1 MSATAKPPVAAKTPA
16 AEASPGR
23 GALRRNLPPARR
35 FLAGRKRVLVRLGGW
50 SLLESAQT
58 FLGGYCL
65 AQALDRG
72 FLAGQTGT
80 GLLWL
85 AVAAASILGAGPPMR
100 GVFAQL
106 AELTEPLRD
115 ALVRRAVR
123 QALRRAVTD
132 PARTDDRSDTGAVS
146 RLTHQTEIV
155 RDSFAGLVLTVRAFV
170 FNAVGALI
178 GLLALAPEL
187 LLVVLPPLVL
197 GIALFLA
204 TLLPMASAQRDF
216 LDADE
221 AVAEGVGAV
230 SAGHR
235 DLVACG
241 AQADAA
247 ERTGRLID
255 VAERTSRVLARWAA
269 LRTVALGVA
278 GQLPVLLLLVTTP
291 WLLRQGVTTGALA
304 GALTYLLQALLPA
317 LHSMMTALGA
327 AGTRLLV
334 VVDRFQDATTVSAPP
349 KVPAAAQA
357 PAPVA
362 EAARPPG
369 RRPSRTAPAVEVRDV
384 THAYGPD
391 SPPVLE
397 RLHLTVRR
405 GEHIAVVG
413 PSGIGKSTLAGVVSG
428 LVAPDDGTV
437 LLGGE
442 PVTGRT
448 AQDLADRRVL
458 IPQQAYVFTGSV
470 RDNLL
475 HLRPDATSRELAHAV
490 RTLGA
495 EPLVH
500 RLGGPDAVLD
510 PRSLSHGERQL
521 LALCRA
527 YLSAAPLV
535 LLDEATC
542 HLDPAA
548 EARAERAFAERAF
561 TDGTR
566 ARDGALIVVAHRL
579 SSARRADRVLV
590 LDGTEPRFGTHEE
603 LLTSSAL
610 YRDLFGHWQR
620 TPSPP
625 VGR

>member
-1 MSATAKPPVAAKTPA
+1 MSAAAKSPA
-16 AEASPGR
+16 PGARPGR

-100 GVFAQL
+100 GVFTQL

-123 QALRRAVTD
+123 QALRHAVTD
-132 PARTDDRSDTGAVS
+132 PARTDDRADTGAVS

-197 GIALFLA
+197 GIGLFLA
-204 TLLPMASAQRDF
+204 ALLPMASAQRAF

-247 ERTGRLID
+247 QRTGRLID
-255 VAERTSRVLARWAA
+255 TAERTSRVLARWAA

-334 VVDRFQDATTVSAPP
+334 VVDRFQDATAPP
-349 KVPAAAQA
+349 VPPKA
-357 PAPVA
+357 PDPDPDMVV
-362 EAARPPG
+362 EAGTPRG
-369 RRPSRTAPAVEVRDV
+369 RRPSRTAPAVEIRAV

-391 SPPVLE
+391 SPPVLDH
-397 RLHLTVRR
+397 LHLTVRR

-428 LVAPDDGTV
+428 LVAPDHGTV

-442 PVTGRT
+442 PVTGTT

-475 HLRPDATSRELAHAV
+475 HLRPDATSGELTYAIGV
-490 RTLGA
+490 LGA
-495 EPLVH
+495 EPLVD

-510 PRSLSHGERQL
+510 PRGLSHGERQL

-527 YLSAAPLV
+527 YLSSAPLV

-561 TDGTR
+561 TDGAR
-566 ARDGALIVVAHRL
+566 ARGGALIVVAHRL

-590 LDGTEPRFGTHEE
+590 LDGTTPRFGTHEE

-610 YRDLFGHWQR
+610 YRDLFGHWQH
-620 TPSPP
+620 TPPP
-625 VGR
+625 VGS

>member
-1 MSATAKPPVAAKTPA
+1 MSAAAKAPTDGTR
-16 AEASPGR
+16 PGR
-23 GALRRNLPPARR
+23 GMLGRNLPPARR
-35 FLAGRKRVLVRLGGW
+35 FLGSRQRVLVRLGGW
-50 SLLESAQT
+50 SLLESGQT

-72 FLAGQTGT
+72 FLAGHTGT
-80 GLLWL
+80 GLGWL
-85 AVAAASILGAGPPMR
+85 AVAAASILGAGPPVR

-106 AELTEPLRD
+106 AQLTEPLRD

-187 LLVVLPPLVL
+187 LLVVVPPLVVGL
-197 GIALFLA
+197 ALFLA
-204 TLLPMASAQRDF
+204 TLLPMASAQRRF

-247 ERTGRLID
+247 ARTGRLFET
-255 VAERTSRVLARWAA
+255 AERTSRVLARWAA
-269 LRTVALGVA
+269 VRTVALGVA

-334 VVDRFQDATTVSAPP
+334 VVDRFQDATAVPGTPP
-349 KVPAAAQA
+349 EPPVPEPSVPA
-357 PAPVA
+357 P
-362 EAARPPG
+362 RPLGPG
-369 RRPSRTAPAVEVRDV
+369 RDVAAVHGPRDRPAPAVEVRAV

-397 RLHLTVRR
+397 HLHLTVRR

-413 PSGIGKSTLAGVVSG
+413 PSGIGKSTLAGVVCG
-428 LVAPDDGTV
+428 LVTPDLGTV

-442 PVTGRT
+442 PVTART
-448 AQDLADRRVL
+448 AQELAERRVL

-475 HLRPDATSRELAHAV
+475 HLRPDATGAELAHAV
-490 RTLGA
+490 KVLGA
-495 EPLVH
+495 EDLVH
-500 RLGGPDAVLD
+500 RLGGPEAVLD
-510 PRSLSHGERQL
+510 PRGLSHGERQL

-527 YLSAAPLV
+527 YLSPAPLV
-535 LLDEATC
+535 VLDEATC
-542 HLDPAA
+542 HLDPVA
-548 EARAERAFAERAF
+548 EAHAERAFAARAF

-590 LDGTEPRFGTHEE
+590 LDGTAPRFGTHGE
-603 LLTSSAL
+603 LLTSSPL
-610 YRDLFGHWQR
+610 YRDLVGHWQH
-620 TPSPP
+620 TPPA

>member
-1 MSATAKPPVAAKTPA
+1 MSAAAKPPAT
-16 AEASPGR
+16 EASPGR

-35 FLAGRKRVLVRLGGW
+35 FLAGRKRVLVTLGGW

-85 AVAAASILGAGPPMR
+85 AVAAVSILGAGPPMR
-100 GVFAQL
+100 GIFAQL

-132 PARTDDRSDTGAVS
+132 PARADDRSDTAAVS

-170 FNAVGALI
+170 FNAAGALI

-204 TLLPMASAQRDF
+204 TLLPMASAQRSF

-241 AQADAA
+241 AQTGAA
-247 ERTGRLID
+247 ERTGRLVD
-255 VAERTSRVLARWAA
+255 AAERTSRVLARWAA

-278 GQLPVLLLLVTTP
+278 GQLPVLLLLVATP

-334 VVDRFQDATTVSAPP
+334 VVDRFQDATAPP
-349 KVPAAAQA
+349 VPPKTPERAADAG
-357 PAPVA
+357 
-362 EAARPPG
+362 RPRG
-369 RRPSRTAPAVEVRDV
+369 RRPSRTVPAVEVRSV

-397 RLHLTVRR
+397 RLSLTVGR

-475 HLRPDATSRELAHAV
+475 HLRPDATSGELTHAV
-490 RTLGA
+490 ETLGA
-495 EPLVH
+495 GPLVH

-510 PRSLSHGERQL
+510 PRALSHGERQL

-527 YLSAAPLV
+527 YLSHAPLV

-542 HLDPAA
+542 HLDPVA

-561 TDGTR
+561 GDGAR

-590 LDGTEPRFGTHEE
+590 LDGTTPRFGTHEE

-610 YRDLFGHWQR
+610 YRDLFGHWQH
-620 TPSPP
+620 TPPP
-625 VGR
+625 LGR

>member
-1 MSATAKPPVAAKTPA
+1 MSAAESPA
-16 AEASPGR
+16 PGAPPGR

-35 FLAGRKRVLVRLGGW
+35 FLAGRKRALVRLGGW

-100 GVFAQL
+100 GVFTQL

-132 PARTDDRSDTGAVS
+132 PARTDDRADTGAVS

-204 TLLPMASAQRDF
+204 TLLPMASAQRSF

-241 AQADAA
+241 AQANAA
-247 ERTGRLID
+247 QRTGRLVD
-255 VAERTSRVLARWAA
+255 AAERTSRVLARWAA

-278 GQLPVLLLLVTTP
+278 GQLPVLLLLVATP

-334 VVDRFQDATTVSAPP
+334 VVDRFQDATAAPVPP
-349 KVPAAAQA
+349 KVPD
-357 PAPVA
+357 PDPEKVA
-362 EAARPPG
+362 EVGSPRG
-369 RRPSRTAPAVEVRDV
+369 RCPSRTVPAVEVRAV

-391 SPPVLE
+391 SPPVLDQ
-397 RLHLTVRR
+397 LHLTVRR

-428 LVAPDDGTV
+428 LVAPDHGTV

-442 PVTGRT
+442 PVTGAT

-475 HLRPDATSRELAHAV
+475 HLRPDATSGELTYAV
-490 RTLGA
+490 RVLGA

-510 PRSLSHGERQL
+510 PRGLSHGERQL

-527 YLSAAPLV
+527 YLSSAPLV

-561 TDGTR
+561 TDGARTR
-566 ARDGALIVVAHRL
+566 EGALIVVAHRL

-590 LDGTEPRFGTHEE
+590 LDGTTPRFGTHEE

-610 YRDLFGHWQR
+610 YRDLFGHWQH
-620 TPSPP
+620 TPPP
-625 VGR
+625 AGS

>member
-1 MSATAKPPVAAKTPA
+1 MSAAAKSSAPGA
-16 AEASPGR
+16 PPGR

-65 AQALDRG
+65 ARALDRG

-100 GVFAQL
+100 GVFTQL

-132 PARTDDRSDTGAVS
+132 PARTDDRADTGAVS

-197 GIALFLA
+197 GIGIFLA
-204 TLLPMASAQRDF
+204 TLLPMASAQRAF

-255 VAERTSRVLARWAA
+255 TAERTSRVLARWAA

-334 VVDRFQDATTVSAPP
+334 VVDRFQDATAAPVPP
-349 KVPAAAQA
+349 KA
-357 PAPVA
+357 PDPDPDPDPDVVV
-362 EAARPPG
+362 EAGNPRG
-369 RRPSRTAPAVEVRDV
+369 RRPSRTAPAVEIRAV

-391 SPPVLE
+391 SPPVLDH
-397 RLHLTVRR
+397 LHLTVRR

-428 LVAPDDGTV
+428 LVAPDHGTV

-442 PVTGRT
+442 PVTGAT

-475 HLRPDATSRELAHAV
+475 HLRPDATSGELTYAIGV
-490 RTLGA
+490 LGA
-495 EPLVH
+495 EPLVD

-510 PRSLSHGERQL
+510 PRGLSHGERQL

-527 YLSAAPLV
+527 YLSSAPLV

-561 TDGTR
+561 TDGAR
-566 ARDGALIVVAHRL
+566 ARGGALIVVAHRL

-590 LDGTEPRFGTHEE
+590 LDGTTPRFGTHEE

-610 YRDLFGHWQR
+610 YRDLFGHWQH
-620 TPSPP
+620 TPPP
-625 VGR
+625 AGG

>member
-1 MSATAKPPVAAKTPA
+1 ML
-16 AEASPGR
+16 G
-23 GALRRNLPPARR
+23 RNLPAARR
-35 FLAGRKRVLVRLGGW
+35 FLGSRKRVLVRLGGW

-80 GLLWL
+80 GLGWL
-85 AVAAASILGAGPPMR
+85 AVGALAILGAGPPVR
-100 GVFAQL
+100 GVFTQL

-132 PARTDDRSDTGAVS
+132 PARTDDRSDAGAVS

-170 FNAVGALI
+170 FNAVGALV

-187 LLVVLPPLVL
+187 LLVVVPPLVL

-204 TLLPMASAQRDF
+204 TLLPMASAQRRF

-241 AQADAA
+241 AQADAVA
-247 ERTGRLID
+247 DTDRLFD
-255 VAERTSRVLARWAA
+255 RAERTSRVLARWAA
-269 LRTVALGVA
+269 VRTVALGIA

-291 WLLRQGVTTGALA
+291 WLLRQGMTTGALA

-334 VVDRFQDATTVSAPP
+334 VVDRFQDATAAPGP
-349 KVPAAAQA
+349 PVPT
-357 PAPVA
+357 P
-362 EAARPPG
+362 
-369 RRPSRTAPAVEVRDV
+369 RRADAGIGAGAVRTPRDHHAPAVEVRAV
-384 THAYGPD
+384 THAYGPG

-397 RLHLTVRR
+397 HLHLTVLR
-405 GEHIAVVG
+405 GEHLAVVG
-413 PSGIGKSTLAGVVSG
+413 PSGIGKSTLAGVISG
-428 LVAPDDGTV
+428 LVTPDLGTV
-437 LLGGE
+437 LLAGE
-442 PVTGRT
+442 PMTGR
-448 AQDLADRRVL
+448 AAHELAERRVL

-475 HLRPDATSRELAHAV
+475 HLRPDATSAELAHAV
-490 RTLGA
+490 EVLGA
-495 EPLVH
+495 APLLR

-510 PRSLSHGERQL
+510 PGRLSHGERQL

-527 YLSAAPLV
+527 YLSPAPLV
-535 LLDEATC
+535 VLDEATC
-542 HLDPAA
+542 HLDPVT
-548 EARAERAFAERAF
+548 EAHAERAFAERAL
-561 TDGTR
+561 TAGTR
-566 ARDGALIVVAHRL
+566 ARAGALIVVAHRL
-579 SSARRADRVLV
+579 SSARRADRTLV
-590 LDGTEPRFGTHEE
+590 LDGTTPRFGTHDE
-603 LLTSSAL
+603 LLTNSPL
-610 YRDLFGHWQR
+610 YRDLVGHWQR
-620 TPSPP
+620 TPRAA
-625 VGR
+625 GG

>member
-1 MSATAKPPVAAKTPA
+1 MSATVKAPIDGTR
-16 AEASPGR
+16 PGR
-23 GALRRNLPPARR
+23 GMLRRNLPAARR
-35 FLAGRKRVLVRLGGW
+35 FLGSRKRVLVRLGGW

-72 FLAGQTGT
+72 FLAGHTGT
-80 GLLWL
+80 GLGWL
-85 AVAAASILGAGPPMR
+85 AVAAVAILGAGPPVR
-100 GVFAQL
+100 GVFSQL
-106 AELTEPLRD
+106 AQLTEPLRD
-115 ALVRRAVR
+115 TLVRRAVR

-132 PARTDDRSDTGAVS
+132 PARTDDRSDSGAVS
-146 RLTHQTEIV
+146 RLTHQSEIV

-187 LLVVLPPLVL
+187 LLVVVPPLVL

-204 TLLPMASAQRDF
+204 TLLPMASAQRRF

-221 AVAEGVGAV
+221 AVAAGVGAV

-241 AQADAA
+241 AQADALA
-247 ERTGRLID
+247 ETGRLID
-255 VAERTSRVLARWAA
+255 RAERTSRVLARWAA
-269 LRTVALGVA
+269 VRTVALGVA

-291 WLLRQGVTTGALA
+291 WLLRQDVTTGALA

-334 VVDRFQDATTVSAPP
+334 VVDRFQDATAVPVPP
-349 KVPAAAQA
+349 PATPRHGGAGAVQG
-357 PAPVA
+357 
-362 EAARPPG
+362 ARP
-369 RRPSRTAPAVEVRDV
+369 APAVEVRSV

-391 SPPVLE
+391 SPPVLAH
-397 RLHLTVRR
+397 LHLTVRR
-405 GEHIAVVG
+405 GEHLAVVG

-428 LVAPDDGTV
+428 LVTPDIGTV

-442 PVTGRT
+442 PLTGR
-448 AQDLADRRVL
+448 AAHELAERRVL

-475 HLRPDATSRELAHAV
+475 HLRPDATSAELAHAV
-490 RTLGA
+490 GVLGA
-495 EPLVH
+495 EPLIH
-500 RLGGPDAVLD
+500 RLGGPEAVLD
-510 PRSLSHGERQL
+510 PRTLSHGERQL

-527 YLSAAPLV
+527 YLSPAPLV

-542 HLDPAA
+542 HLDPVA
-548 EARAERAFAERAF
+548 EERAEHAFAARAFA
-561 TDGTR
+561 DGAR

-579 SSARRADRVLV
+579 SSARRADRTLV
-590 LDGTEPRFGTHEE
+590 LDGTTPRLGTHDE
-603 LLTSSAL
+603 LLTSSPL
-610 YRDLFGHWQR
+610 YRDLVGHWQR
-620 TPSPP
+620 TPRPAD
-625 VGR
+625 G

>member
-1 MSATAKPPVAAKTPA
+1 MSAAAKSPA
-16 AEASPGR
+16 PGAPPGR

-35 FLAGRKRVLVRLGGW
+35 FLAGRKRALVRLGGW

-100 GVFAQL
+100 GVFTQL

-132 PARTDDRSDTGAVS
+132 PARTDDRADTGAVS

-204 TLLPMASAQRDF
+204 TLLPMASAQRSF

-241 AQADAA
+241 AQANAA

-255 VAERTSRVLARWAA
+255 AAERTSRVLARWAA

-278 GQLPVLLLLVTTP
+278 GQLPVLLLLVATP

-334 VVDRFQDATTVSAPP
+334 VVDRFQDATAAPVPP
-349 KVPAAAQA
+349 KVPD
-357 PAPVA
+357 PDPEKVA
-362 EAARPPG
+362 EVGSPRG
-369 RRPSRTAPAVEVRDV
+369 RCPSRTVPAVEVRAV

-391 SPPVLE
+391 SPPVLDQ
-397 RLHLTVRR
+397 LHLTVRR

-428 LVAPDDGTV
+428 LVAPDHGTV

-442 PVTGRT
+442 PVTGAT

-475 HLRPDATSRELAHAV
+475 HLRPDATSGELTHAV
-490 RTLGA
+490 RVLGA

-510 PRSLSHGERQL
+510 PRGLSHGERQL

-527 YLSAAPLV
+527 YLSSAPLV

-561 TDGTR
+561 TDGARTR
-566 ARDGALIVVAHRL
+566 EGALIVVAHRL

-590 LDGTEPRFGTHEE
+590 LDGTTPRFGTHEE

-610 YRDLFGHWQR
+610 YRDLFGHWQH
-620 TPSPP
+620 TPPP
-625 VGR
+625 AGS

>member
-1 MSATAKPPVAAKTPA
+1 MSASPGSPA
-16 AEASPGR
+16 AGTSPGR
-23 GALRRNLPPARR
+23 GMLRRNLPPARR

-72 FLAGQTGT
+72 FLAGRTGT

-85 AVAAASILGAGPPMR
+85 AVAAASILGAGPPVR

-204 TLLPMASAQRDF
+204 TLLPMASAQRAF

-241 AQADAA
+241 AQAGAA
-247 ERTGRLID
+247 ERTGRLFD
-255 VAERTSRVLARWAA
+255 TAERTSRVLARWAA
-269 LRTVALGVA
+269 VRTVALGVA
-278 GQLPVLLLLVTTP
+278 GQLPVLLLLFTTP

-334 VVDRFQDATTVSAPP
+334 VVDRFQDATVVAGSPELP
-349 KVPAAAQA
+349 VPAAGVG
-357 PAPVA
+357 PPRGPHPYP
-362 EAARPPG
+362 RP
-369 RRPSRTAPAVEVRDV
+369 RTGPAVEVRAV

-428 LVAPDDGTV
+428 LVTPDHGTV
-437 LLGGE
+437 LVGGE

-458 IPQQAYVFTGSV
+458 IPQQAYIFTGSV

-475 HLRPDATSRELAHAV
+475 HLRPDATGSELDHAV

-495 EPLVH
+495 EPLV
-500 RLGGPDAVLD
+500 RQLGGQDAVLD
-510 PRSLSHGERQL
+510 PRALSQGERQL

-527 YLSAAPLV
+527 YLSPAPLV

-542 HLDPAA
+542 HLDPVA
-548 EARAERAFAERAF
+548 EERAERAFAERAF

-590 LDGTEPRFGTHEE
+590 LDGTTPRFGTHEE

-610 YRDLFGHWQR
+610 YRDLVGHWQR
-620 TPSPP
+620 TPPA
-625 VGR
+625 GR

>member
-1 MSATAKPPVAAKTPA
+1 MSAAAKAPA
-16 AEASPGR
+16 PGAPPGR

-100 GVFAQL
+100 GVFTQL

-132 PARTDDRSDTGAVS
+132 PARTDDRADTGAVS

-197 GIALFLA
+197 GIGLFLA
-204 TLLPMASAQRDF
+204 TLLPMASAQRAF

-255 VAERTSRVLARWAA
+255 TAERTSRVLARWAA

-334 VVDRFQDATTVSAPP
+334 VVDRFQDATAAPVPP
-349 KVPAAAQA
+349 KA
-357 PAPVA
+357 PDPDPDPDVVV
-362 EAARPPG
+362 EAGNPRG
-369 RRPSRTAPAVEVRDV
+369 RRPSRTAPAVEIRAV

-391 SPPVLE
+391 SPPVLDH
-397 RLHLTVRR
+397 LHLTVRR

-428 LVAPDDGTV
+428 LVAPDHGTV

-442 PVTGRT
+442 PVTGTT

-475 HLRPDATSRELAHAV
+475 HLRPDATSGELTYAIRV
-490 RTLGA
+490 LGA
-495 EPLVH
+495 EPLVD

-510 PRSLSHGERQL
+510 PRGLSHGERQL

-527 YLSAAPLV
+527 YLSSAPLV

-561 TDGTR
+561 TDGAR
-566 ARDGALIVVAHRL
+566 ARGGALIVVAHRL

-590 LDGTEPRFGTHEE
+590 LDGTTPRFGTHEE

-610 YRDLFGHWQR
+610 YRDLFGHWQH
-620 TPSPP
+620 TPPP
-625 VGR
+625 AGS

>member
-1 MSATAKPPVAAKTPA
+1 MSAAAKSPGPGA
-16 AEASPGR
+16 PPGR

-35 FLAGRKRVLVRLGGW
+35 FLAGRKRALVRLGGW

-100 GVFAQL
+100 GVFTQL

-132 PARTDDRSDTGAVS
+132 PARTDDRADTGAVS

-204 TLLPMASAQRDF
+204 TLLPMASAQRSF

-241 AQADAA
+241 AQANAA
-247 ERTGRLID
+247 QRTGRLID
-255 VAERTSRVLARWAA
+255 AAERTSRVLARWAA

-278 GQLPVLLLLVTTP
+278 GQLPVLLLLVATP

-334 VVDRFQDATTVSAPP
+334 VVDRFQDATAAPVPP
-349 KVPAAAQA
+349 KGPD
-357 PAPVA
+357 PDPDPEKVA
-362 EAARPPG
+362 EVGSPRG
-369 RRPSRTAPAVEVRDV
+369 RCPSRTVPAVEVRAV

-391 SPPVLE
+391 SPPVLDQ
-397 RLHLTVRR
+397 LHLTVRR

-428 LVAPDDGTV
+428 LVAPDHGTV

-442 PVTGRT
+442 PVTGAT

-475 HLRPDATSRELAHAV
+475 HLRPDATSGELTHAV
-490 RTLGA
+490 RVLGA

-510 PRSLSHGERQL
+510 PRGLSHGERQL

-527 YLSAAPLV
+527 YLSSAPLV

-561 TDGTR
+561 TDGARTR
-566 ARDGALIVVAHRL
+566 EGALIVVAHRL

-590 LDGTEPRFGTHEE
+590 LDGTTPRFGTHEE

-610 YRDLFGHWQR
+610 YRDLFGHWQH
-620 TPSPP
+620 TPPP
-625 VGR
+625 AGS

>member
-1 MSATAKPPVAAKTPA
+1 MSAPAKSPA
-16 AEASPGR
+16 PGAPPGR

-35 FLAGRKRVLVRLGGW
+35 FLAGRKQALVRLGGW

-100 GVFAQL
+100 GVFTQL

-132 PARTDDRSDTGAVS
+132 PARTDDRADTGAVS

-204 TLLPMASAQRDF
+204 TLLPMASAQRSF

-278 GQLPVLLLLVTTP
+278 GQLPVLFLLVATP

-334 VVDRFQDATTVSAPP
+334 VVDRFQDATAAPVPP
-349 KVPAAAQA
+349 KVPDLDPDPNPNPDMVPEVGA
-357 PAPVA
+357 P
-362 EAARPPG
+362 RG
-369 RRPSRTAPAVEVRDV
+369 RRPSRTVPAVEVRAV

-391 SPPVLE
+391 SPPVLDH
-397 RLHLTVRR
+397 LHLTVRR

-428 LVAPDDGTV
+428 LVAPDSGTV

-442 PVTGRT
+442 PVTGAT

-475 HLRPDATSRELAHAV
+475 HLRPDATSGELTHAIRV
-490 RTLGA
+490 LGA

-510 PRSLSHGERQL
+510 PRGLSHGERQL

-527 YLSAAPLV
+527 YLSSAPLV

-561 TDGTR
+561 TDGAR
-566 ARDGALIVVAHRL
+566 ARHGALIVVAHRL

-590 LDGTEPRFGTHEE
+590 LDGTTPRFGTHDE

-610 YRDLFGHWQR
+610 YRDLFGHWQH
-620 TPSPP
+620 TPPP
-625 VGR
+625 VGS

>member
-1 MSATAKPPVAAKTPA
+1 MSAPAKSPA
-16 AEASPGR
+16 HGAPPGR
-23 GALRRNLPPARR
+23 GALRRNLPSARR
-35 FLAGRKRVLVRLGGW
+35 FLAGRKSALVRLGGW

-100 GVFAQL
+100 GVFTQL

-132 PARTDDRSDTGAVS
+132 PARTDDRADTGAVS

-204 TLLPMASAQRDF
+204 TLLPMAAAQRAF

-241 AQADAA
+241 AQADGA

-269 LRTVALGVA
+269 LRTVALGVS
-278 GQLPVLLLLVTTP
+278 GQLPVLLLLVSTP

-334 VVDRFQDATTVSAPP
+334 VVDRFQDATAAPVPP
-349 KVPAAAQA
+349 KVPDLDLD
-357 PAPVA
+357 PDMVA
-362 EAARPPG
+362 EVGTSLG
-369 RRPSRTAPAVEVRDV
+369 RRPPRTVPAVEVRAV

-397 RLHLTVRR
+397 HLHLTVRR

-428 LVAPDDGTV
+428 LVAPDHGTV

-442 PVTGRT
+442 PVTGAT

-475 HLRPDATSRELAHAV
+475 HLRPDATSGELSHAIRV
-490 RTLGA
+490 LGA
-495 EPLVH
+495 EALVH

-510 PRSLSHGERQL
+510 PRGLSHGERQL

-527 YLSAAPLV
+527 YVSSAPLV

-561 TDGTR
+561 ADGAR

-590 LDGTEPRFGTHEE
+590 LDGTTPRFGTHEE

-610 YRDLFGHWQR
+610 YRDLFGHWQH
-620 TPSPP
+620 TPPP
-625 VGR
+625 AGS

>member
-1 MSATAKPPVAAKTPA
+1 
-16 AEASPGR
+16 
-23 GALRRNLPPARR
+23 
-35 FLAGRKRVLVRLGGW
+35 
-50 SLLESAQT
+50 
-58 FLGGYCL
+58 
-65 AQALDRG
+65 
-72 FLAGQTGT
+72 
-80 GLLWL
+80 
-85 AVAAASILGAGPPMR
+85 MR
-100 GVFAQL
+100 GVFTQL

-132 PARTDDRSDTGAVS
+132 PARTDDRADTGAVS

-204 TLLPMASAQRDF
+204 TLLPMASAQRSF

-241 AQADAA
+241 AQANAA
-247 ERTGRLID
+247 QRTGRLID
-255 VAERTSRVLARWAA
+255 AAERTSRVLARWAA

-278 GQLPVLLLLVTTP
+278 GQLPVLLLLVATP

-334 VVDRFQDATTVSAPP
+334 VVDRFQDATAAPVPP
-349 KVPAAAQA
+349 KVPD
-357 PAPVA
+357 PEPEPDPEKVA
-362 EAARPPG
+362 EVGSPRG
-369 RRPSRTAPAVEVRDV
+369 RCPSRTVPAVEVRAV

-391 SPPVLE
+391 SPPVLDQ
-397 RLHLTVRR
+397 LHLTVRR

-428 LVAPDDGTV
+428 LVAPDHGTV

-442 PVTGRT
+442 PVTGAT

-475 HLRPDATSRELAHAV
+475 HLRPDATSGELTHAV
-490 RTLGA
+490 RVLGA

-510 PRSLSHGERQL
+510 PRGLSHGERQL

-527 YLSAAPLV
+527 YLSSAPLV

-561 TDGTR
+561 ADGARTR
-566 ARDGALIVVAHRL
+566 EGALIVVAHRL

-590 LDGTEPRFGTHEE
+590 LDGTTPRFGTHEE

-610 YRDLFGHWQR
+610 YRDLFGHWQH
-620 TPSPP
+620 TPPP
-625 VGR
+625 AGS

>member
-1 MSATAKPPVAAKTPA
+1 MSADAKSSATG
-16 AEASPGR
+16 ASPGR
-23 GALRRNLPPARR
+23 GMLRRNLPPARR
-35 FLAGRKRVLVRLGGW
+35 FLAGRKRALLRLGGW

-72 FLAGQTGT
+72 FLAGRTGT
-80 GLLWL
+80 GLVWL
-85 AVAAASILGAGPPMR
+85 AVAAASILGAGPPVR

-187 LLVVLPPLVL
+187 LLVVMPPLAL

-204 TLLPMASAQRDF
+204 TLLPMASAQRSF

-241 AQADAA
+241 AQADAT

-255 VAERTSRVLARWAA
+255 AAERTSRVLARWAA

-334 VVDRFQDATTVSAPP
+334 VVDRFQEATAVPVTP
-349 KVPAAAQA
+349 KVVDPAADI
-357 PAPVA
+357 
-362 EAARPPG
+362 G
-369 RRPSRTAPAVEVRDV
+369 RSRGRGPSRTAPAVEVRAV
-384 THAYGPD
+384 THVYGPD

-428 LVAPDDGTV
+428 LVAPDNGTV

-448 AQDLADRRVL
+448 AQDLAHRRVL

-475 HLRPDATSRELAHAV
+475 HLRPDATSDELAHAV
-490 RTLGA
+490 ETLGA
-495 EPLVH
+495 GPLVH

-510 PRSLSHGERQL
+510 PRGLSHGERQL

-527 YLSAAPLV
+527 YLSPAPLV

-548 EARAERAFAERAF
+548 EARAERAFADRAF

-566 ARDGALIVVAHRL
+566 ARHGALIVVAHRL

-590 LDGTEPRFGTHEE
+590 LDGTTPRFGTHEE
-603 LLTSSAL
+603 LLANSAL
-610 YRDLFGHWQR
+610 YRDLFGHWQH
-620 TPSPP
+620 TPPP
-625 VGR
+625 AGR

>member
-1 MSATAKPPVAAKTPA
+1 MSAAESPA
-16 AEASPGR
+16 PGAPPGR

-35 FLAGRKRVLVRLGGW
+35 FLSGRKRALVRLGGW

-100 GVFAQL
+100 GVFTQL

-132 PARTDDRSDTGAVS
+132 PARTDDRADTGAVS

-204 TLLPMASAQRDF
+204 TLLPMASAQRSF

-241 AQADAA
+241 AQANAA
-247 ERTGRLID
+247 QRTGRLVD
-255 VAERTSRVLARWAA
+255 AAERTSRVLARWAA

-278 GQLPVLLLLVTTP
+278 GQLPVLLLLVATP

-334 VVDRFQDATTVSAPP
+334 VVDRFQDATAAPVPP
-349 KVPAAAQA
+349 KGPD
-357 PAPVA
+357 PDPDPEKVA
-362 EAARPPG
+362 EVGSPRG
-369 RRPSRTAPAVEVRDV
+369 RCPSRTVPAVEVRAV

-391 SPPVLE
+391 SPPVLDQ
-397 RLHLTVRR
+397 LHLTVRR

-428 LVAPDDGTV
+428 LVAPDHGTV

-442 PVTGRT
+442 PVTGAT

-475 HLRPDATSRELAHAV
+475 HLRPDATSGELTHAV
-490 RTLGA
+490 RVLGA

-510 PRSLSHGERQL
+510 PRGLSHGERQL

-527 YLSAAPLV
+527 YLSSAPLV

-561 TDGTR
+561 TDGARTR
-566 ARDGALIVVAHRL
+566 EGALIVVAHRL

-590 LDGTEPRFGTHEE
+590 LDGTTPRFGTHEE

-610 YRDLFGHWQR
+610 YRDLFGHWQH
-620 TPSPP
+620 TPPP
-625 VGR
+625 AGS

>member
-1 MSATAKPPVAAKTPA
+1 MSAAAEPPAT
-16 AEASPGR
+16 EASPGR

-35 FLAGRKRVLVRLGGW
+35 FLAGRKRVLVTLGGW

-85 AVAAASILGAGPPMR
+85 AVAAVSILGAGPPMR
-100 GVFAQL
+100 GVFTQL

-132 PARTDDRSDTGAVS
+132 PARTDDRSDTAAVS

-170 FNAVGALI
+170 FNAAGALI

-204 TLLPMASAQRDF
+204 TLLPMASAQRSF

-241 AQADAA
+241 AQAGAA
-247 ERTGRLID
+247 ERTGRLIAA
-255 VAERTSRVLARWAA
+255 AERTSRVLARWAA

-278 GQLPVLLLLVTTP
+278 GQLPVLLLLVATP

-334 VVDRFQDATTVSAPP
+334 VVDRFQDATTPPVPP
-349 KVPAAAQA
+349 KAPERAADAG
-357 PAPVA
+357 
-362 EAARPPG
+362 RPRG
-369 RRPSRTAPAVEVRDV
+369 RRPSRTVPAVEVRSV

-397 RLHLTVRR
+397 DLSLTVGR

-475 HLRPDATSRELAHAV
+475 HLRPDATSGELTHAV
-490 RTLGA
+490 KTLGA
-495 EPLVH
+495 GPLVH

-510 PRSLSHGERQL
+510 PRTLSHGERQL

-527 YLSAAPLV
+527 YLSRAPIV

-542 HLDPAA
+542 HLDPVA

-561 TDGTR
+561 GDGAR

-590 LDGTEPRFGTHEE
+590 LDGTTPRFGTHEE

-610 YRDLFGHWQR
+610 YRDLFGHWQH
-620 TPSPP
+620 TPPP
-625 VGR
+625 AGR

>member
-1 MSATAKPPVAAKTPA
+1 MSASPGPPA
-16 AEASPGR
+16 AGTSPGR
-23 GALRRNLPPARR
+23 GMLRRNLPPARR

-72 FLAGQTGT
+72 FLAGRTET

-85 AVAAASILGAGPPMR
+85 AVAAAAILGAGPPVR

-187 LLVVLPPLVL
+187 LLVVVPPLVL

-204 TLLPMASAQRDF
+204 TLLPMASAQRAF

-247 ERTGRLID
+247 ERTGRLFAT
-255 VAERTSRVLARWAA
+255 AERTSRVLARWAA
-269 LRTVALGVA
+269 VRTVALGVA
-278 GQLPVLLLLVTTP
+278 GQLPVLLLLFTTP

-334 VVDRFQDATTVSAPP
+334 VVDRFQDATAVPEAPRP
-349 KVPAAAQA
+349 ADPAAGVVL
-357 PAPVA
+357 PRGPHS
-362 EAARPPG
+362 RP
-369 RRPSRTAPAVEVRDV
+369 RAVPAVEVRAV

-428 LVAPDDGTV
+428 LVAPDHGTV

-448 AQDLADRRVL
+448 AQDLTDRRVL
-458 IPQQAYVFTGSV
+458 IPQQAYVFTGSI

-475 HLRPDATSRELAHAV
+475 HLRPDATSTELAYAV
-490 RTLGA
+490 RALGA
-495 EPLVH
+495 EPLVR

-510 PRSLSHGERQL
+510 PRGLSHGERQL

-527 YLSAAPLV
+527 YLSPAPLV

-542 HLDPAA
+542 HLDPVA
-548 EARAERAFAERAF
+548 EERAEHAFAERAF

-566 ARDGALIVVAHRL
+566 ARHGALIVVAHRL

-590 LDGTEPRFGTHEE
+590 LDGTTPRFGTHEE
-603 LLTSSAL
+603 LLTDSAL
-610 YRDLFGHWQR
+610 YRDLVGHWQH
-620 TPSPP
+620 TPPA
-625 VGR
+625 GR

>member
-1 MSATAKPPVAAKTPA
+1 M
-16 AEASPGR
+16 
-23 GALRRNLPPARR
+23 LRRNWPPARR
-35 FLAGRKRVLVRLGGW
+35 FLLRRKRVLVRLGGW

-72 FLAGQTGT
+72 FLAGHTGT
-80 GLLWL
+80 GLAWL
-85 AVAAASILGAGPPMR
+85 AVAAAAILGAGPPVR

-132 PARTDDRSDTGAVS
+132 PARTDDRSDAGAVS

-170 FNAVGALI
+170 FNAGGALL
-178 GLLALAPEL
+178 GLLALAPQL
-187 LLVVLPPLVL
+187 LLVVVPPLVL
-197 GIALFLA
+197 GIGLFLL
-204 TLLPMASAQRDF
+204 TLLPMASAQRAF

-241 AQADAA
+241 AEADAA
-247 ERTGRLID
+247 ERTGRLFD
-255 VAERTSRVLARWAA
+255 TAERTSRVLARWAA
-269 LRTVALGVA
+269 ARTVALGVA

-334 VVDRFQDATTVSAPP
+334 VVDRFQDATADRGPATVPGATGRTTAGDRAAGA
-349 KVPAAAQA
+349 VPDRRT
-357 PAPVA
+357 PAMEILAV
-362 EAARPPG
+362 E
-369 RRPSRTAPAVEVRDV
+369 TPAVEVRAV

-397 RLHLTVRR
+397 RLGLTVRR

-413 PSGIGKSTLAGVVSG
+413 PSGIGKSTLTGVVAG
-428 LVAPDDGTV
+428 LVAPDRGSV

-442 PVTGRT
+442 RVTGRT
-448 AQDLADRRVL
+448 AYDLAERRVL

-470 RDNLL
+470 RDNLR
-475 HLRPDATSRELAHAV
+475 HLRPDATSAELAHAV
-490 RTLGA
+490 ETLGA
-495 EPLVH
+495 EPLVR

-510 PRSLSHGERQL
+510 PRALSHGERQL

-527 YLSAAPLV
+527 YLSPAPLV

-542 HLDPAA
+542 HLDPVT
-548 EARAERAFAERAF
+548 EARAERAFAA
-561 TDGTR
+561 R
-566 ARDGALIVVAHRL
+566 ARADCASARPSALIVVAHRL

-590 LDGTEPRFGTHEE
+590 LDGTTPRFGTHEE
-603 LLTSSAL
+603 LLADSAL
-610 YRDLFGHWQR
+610 YRDLVGHWQR
-620 TPSPP
+620 TPPTD
-625 VGR
+625 GHRTADR

>member
-1 MSATAKPPVAAKTPA
+1 MSAA
-16 AEASPGR
+16 AESPAPGAPPGR

-132 PARTDDRSDTGAVS
+132 PARADDRADTGAVS

-197 GIALFLA
+197 GIALFFA
-204 TLLPMASAQRDF
+204 TLLPMASAQRAF

-255 VAERTSRVLARWAA
+255 TAERTSRVLARWAA

-334 VVDRFQDATTVSAPP
+334 VVDRFQDATAAPMPP
-349 KVPAAAQA
+349 KVPDLDAD
-357 PAPVA
+357 PAPDMVA
-362 EAARPPG
+362 EVGPPRG
-369 RRPSRTAPAVEVRDV
+369 RRPSRTVPAVEVRAV

-391 SPPVLE
+391 SPPVLDH
-397 RLHLTVRR
+397 LHLTVRR

-428 LVAPDDGTV
+428 LVAPDHGTV

-442 PVTGRT
+442 PVTGAT

-475 HLRPDATSRELAHAV
+475 HLRPDVTSDELTHAV
-490 RTLGA
+490 RVLGA
-495 EPLVH
+495 GPLVH

-510 PRSLSHGERQL
+510 PRGLSHGERQL

-527 YLSAAPLV
+527 YLSSAPLV

-561 TDGTR
+561 TDAAR
-566 ARDGALIVVAHRL
+566 ARHGALIVVAHRL

-590 LDGTEPRFGTHEE
+590 LDGATPRFGTHEE

-610 YRDLFGHWQR
+610 YRDLFGHWQH
-620 TPSPP
+620 TPPP
-625 VGR
+625 VGS

>member
-1 MSATAKPPVAAKTPA
+1 
-16 AEASPGR
+16 
-23 GALRRNLPPARR
+23 
-35 FLAGRKRVLVRLGGW
+35 
-50 SLLESAQT
+50 
-58 FLGGYCL
+58 
-65 AQALDRG
+65 
-72 FLAGQTGT
+72 
-80 GLLWL
+80 
-85 AVAAASILGAGPPMR
+85 
-100 GVFAQL
+100 
-106 AELTEPLRD
+106 
-115 ALVRRAVR
+115 
-123 QALRRAVTD
+123 
-132 PARTDDRSDTGAVS
+132 
-146 RLTHQTEIV
+146 
-155 RDSFAGLVLTVRAFV
+155 
-170 FNAVGALI
+170 
-178 GLLALAPEL
+178 
-187 LLVVLPPLVL
+187 
-197 GIALFLA
+197 
-204 TLLPMASAQRDF
+204 
-216 LDADE
+216 
-221 AVAEGVGAV
+221 V

-255 VAERTSRVLARWAA
+255 AAEQTSRVLARWAA

-278 GQLPVLLLLVTTP
+278 NQLPVLLLLFATP

-334 VVDRFQDATTVSAPP
+334 VVDRFQDATAAPVPP
-349 KVPAAAQA
+349 KVPAPD
-357 PAPVA
+357 PAMVA
-362 EAARPPG
+362 EVGPPRG
-369 RRPSRTAPAVEVRDV
+369 RRPSRTAPAVEVRAV

-391 SPPVLE
+391 SPPVLDH
-397 RLHLTVRR
+397 LHLTVRR

-428 LVAPDDGTV
+428 LVAPDSGTV

-442 PVTGRT
+442 PVTGAT

-475 HLRPDATSRELAHAV
+475 HLRPDATSGELSHAIGV
-490 RTLGA
+490 LGV

-500 RLGGPDAVLD
+500 QLGGPDAVLD
-510 PRSLSHGERQL
+510 PHGLSHGERQL

-527 YLSAAPLV
+527 YLSSAPLV

-561 TDGTR
+561 TDGAR

-590 LDGTEPRFGTHEE
+590 LDGTTPRFGTHEE

-610 YRDLFGHWQR
+610 YRDLFGHWQH
-620 TPSPP
+620 TPPP
-625 VGR
+625 AGS

>member
-1 MSATAKPPVAAKTPA
+1 MSAPAKSPA
-16 AEASPGR
+16 PGAPPGR

-35 FLAGRKRVLVRLGGW
+35 FLAGRKRALVRLGGW

-72 FLAGQTGT
+72 FLTGQTGT

-100 GVFAQL
+100 GVFTQL

-123 QALRRAVTD
+123 QALGRAVTD
-132 PARTDDRSDTGAVS
+132 PARTDDRADTGAVS

-204 TLLPMASAQRDF
+204 TLLPMASAQRSF

-255 VAERTSRVLARWAA
+255 TAERTSRVLARWAA

-334 VVDRFQDATTVSAPP
+334 VVDRFQDAPAAPVPP
-349 KVPAAAQA
+349 KVPD
-357 PAPVA
+357 PDPDPDVVA
-362 EAARPPG
+362 EVGTPRG
-369 RRPSRTAPAVEVRDV
+369 RCPSRTVPAVEVRAV

-391 SPPVLE
+391 SPPVLDH
-397 RLHLTVRR
+397 LHLTVRR

-428 LVAPDDGTV
+428 LVAPDHGTV

-442 PVTGRT
+442 PVTGAS

-475 HLRPDATSRELAHAV
+475 YLRPDATSGELTHAIRV
-490 RTLGA
+490 LGA

-510 PRSLSHGERQL
+510 PRGLSHGERQL

-527 YLSAAPLV
+527 YLSSAPLV

-561 TDGTR
+561 TDGAR

-590 LDGTEPRFGTHEE
+590 LDGTTPRFGTHEE

-610 YRDLFGHWQR
+610 YRDLFGHWQH
-620 TPSPP
+620 TPPP
-625 VGR
+625 ADG

>member
-1 MSATAKPPVAAKTPA
+1 MSAAGSRAGAGPQATG
-16 AEASPGR
+16 ASPGK
-23 GALRRNLPPARR
+23 GALRRNLPSARR

-85 AVAAASILGAGPPMR
+85 AVAAVSVLGAGPPMR

-132 PARTDDRSDTGAVS
+132 PARTDDRSDTGTVS

-170 FNAVGALI
+170 FNAVGALV

-216 LDADE
+216 LDSDE

-247 ERTGRLID
+247 RRTGRLID
-255 VAERTSRVLARWAA
+255 TAERTSRVLARWAA

-278 GQLPVLLLLVTTP
+278 GQLPVLLLLVATP

-334 VVDRFQDATTVSAPP
+334 VVDRFQDATA
-349 KVPAAAQA
+349 VPATLKDPVPTPARAADSD
-357 PAPVA
+357 
-362 EAARPPG
+362 RPRG
-369 RRPSRTAPAVEVRDV
+369 RRPSCSAPAVEVRAV

-448 AQDLADRRVL
+448 AQELADRRVL

-475 HLRPDATSRELAHAV
+475 YLRPDATSGELTHAV

-495 EPLVH
+495 GPLID

-510 PRSLSHGERQL
+510 PRGLSHGERQL

-542 HLDPAA
+542 HLDPVA

-561 TDGTR
+561 SDGTR

-590 LDGTEPRFGTHEE
+590 LDGTTPRFGTHEE

-610 YRDLFGHWQR
+610 YRDLFGHWQH
-620 TPSPP
+620 TPTPP
-625 VGR
+625 AGR

>member
-1 MSATAKPPVAAKTPA
+1 MSAAVKAPA
-16 AEASPGR
+16 GGTRPGR
-23 GALRRNLPPARR
+23 GMLRRNLPPARR
-35 FLAGRKRVLVRLGGW
+35 FLGSRKRVLVRLGGW
-50 SLLESAQT
+50 SLLESGQT

-72 FLAGQTGT
+72 FLAGHTGT
-80 GLLWL
+80 GLGWL
-85 AVAAASILGAGPPMR
+85 AVAAAAILGAGPPVR

-106 AELTEPLRD
+106 AQLTEPLRD

-187 LLVVLPPLVL
+187 LLVVVPPLVV

-204 TLLPMASAQRDF
+204 TLLPMASAQRRF

-247 ERTGRLID
+247 ARTGRLFD
-255 VAERTSRVLARWAA
+255 SAERTSRVLARWAA
-269 LRTVALGVA
+269 VRTVALGVA

-334 VVDRFQDATTVSAPP
+334 VVDRFQDATAVPGPP
-349 KVPAAAQA
+349 L
-357 PAPVA
+357 PAP
-362 EAARPPG
+362 RPPG
-369 RRPSRTAPAVEVRDV
+369 NGRVVGSVPGPHDRPAPAVEVRAV

-397 RLHLTVRR
+397 HLHLTVRR

-428 LVAPDDGTV
+428 LVTPDLGTV

-442 PVTGRT
+442 PVTGGT
-448 AQDLADRRVL
+448 AQELAERRVL

-475 HLRPDATSRELAHAV
+475 HLRPDASDDELAHAV
-490 RTLGA
+490 AVLGA
-495 EPLVH
+495 EPLVD
-500 RLGGPDAVLD
+500 RLGGPEAVLD
-510 PRSLSHGERQL
+510 PRGLSHGERQL

-527 YLSAAPLV
+527 YLSPAPLV
-535 LLDEATC
+535 VLDEATC

-548 EARAERAFAERAF
+548 EAHAERAFAARVLV
-561 TDGTR
+561 DGTR
-566 ARDGALIVVAHRL
+566 DRDGALIVVAHRL

-590 LDGTEPRFGTHEE
+590 LDGTAPRFGTHDE
-603 LLTSSAL
+603 LLTSSPL
-610 YRDLFGHWQR
+610 YRDLVGHWQH
-620 TPSPP
+620 TPPAAD
-625 VGR
+625 R

>member
-1 MSATAKPPVAAKTPA
+1 MSAAGSRAGAGPQAAGV
-16 AEASPGR
+16 SPGK

-85 AVAAASILGAGPPMR
+85 AVAAASVLGAGPPMR

-170 FNAVGALI
+170 FNAVGALV

-197 GIALFLA
+197 GIGLFLA

-247 ERTGRLID
+247 RRTGRLID
-255 VAERTSRVLARWAA
+255 TAERTSRVLARWAA

-278 GQLPVLLLLVTTP
+278 GQLPVLLLLVATP

-334 VVDRFQDATTVSAPP
+334 VVDRFQDATA
-349 KVPAAAQA
+349 VPATQK
-357 PAPVA
+357 APVPA
-362 EAARPPG
+362 RAAGSDRPRGP
-369 RRPSRTAPAVEVRDV
+369 RPSRTAPAVEVRAV

-397 RLHLTVRR
+397 RLDLTVRR

-442 PVTGRT
+442 PVTGRST
-448 AQDLADRRVL
+448 QELAARRVL

-475 HLRPDATSRELAHAV
+475 YLRPDATSGELTDAV
-490 RTLGA
+490 DALAAG
-495 EPLVH
+495 PLVD

-510 PRSLSHGERQL
+510 PRGLSHGERQL

-542 HLDPAA
+542 HLDPVA

-561 TDGTR
+561 SDGTR

-590 LDGTEPRFGTHEE
+590 LDGTTPRFGTHEE

-610 YRDLFGHWQR
+610 YRDLVGHWQH
-620 TPSPP
+620 TPTPP
-625 VGR
+625 AGH

>member
-1 MSATAKPPVAAKTPA
+1 MSAPTEAADGTR
-16 AEASPGR
+16 PGR
-23 GALRRNLPPARR
+23 GMLRRNLPSARR
-35 FLAGRKRVLVRLGGW
+35 FLGGRKRVLVRLGGW

-72 FLAGQTGT
+72 FLSGHTGT
-80 GLLWL
+80 GLGWL
-85 AVAAASILGAGPPMR
+85 AVAAAAILGAGPPMR

-187 LLVVLPPLVL
+187 LLVVVPPLVV

-204 TLLPMASAQRDF
+204 TLLPMASAQRRF

-230 SAGHR
+230 STGHR

-247 ERTGRLID
+247 ARTGRLIAC
-255 VAERTSRVLARWAA
+255 AERTSRVLARWAA
-269 LRTVALGVA
+269 VRTVALGVA

-334 VVDRFQDATTVSAPP
+334 VVDRFQDATAAPGP
-349 KVPAAAQA
+349 PVPSSPRGGAVHGSRDRPAA
-357 PAPVA
+357 
-362 EAARPPG
+362 
-369 RRPSRTAPAVEVRDV
+369 AVEVRAV
-384 THAYGPD
+384 THAYGPE
-391 SPPVLE
+391 SPPVLDG
-397 RLHLTVRR
+397 LHLTVRR
-405 GEHIAVVG
+405 GEHLAVVG

-428 LVAPDDGTV
+428 LVTPGFGTV

-442 PVTGRT
+442 PVIGRT
-448 AQDLADRRVL
+448 ARELAERRVL

-475 HLRPDATSRELAHAV
+475 HLRPDATSAELAAAV
-490 RTLGA
+490 AVLGA
-495 EPLVH
+495 GPLVD

-510 PRSLSHGERQL
+510 PRELSQGERQL

-527 YLSAAPLV
+527 YLSPAPLV
-535 LLDEATC
+535 VLDEATC

-548 EARAERAFAERAF
+548 EARAERAFAARLRA
-561 TDGTR
+561 
-566 ARDGALIVVAHRL
+566 DGASARAGGLIVVAHRL

-590 LDGTEPRFGTHEE
+590 LDGTTPRLGTHDE
-603 LLTSSAL
+603 LLTSSPL
-610 YRDLFGHWQR
+610 YRDLVGHWQH
-620 TPSPP
+620 TPPT
-625 VGR
+625 RA

>member
-1 MSATAKPPVAAKTPA
+1 MSAPTEAADGTR
-16 AEASPGR
+16 PGR
-23 GALRRNLPPARR
+23 GMLRRNLPSARR
-35 FLAGRKRVLVRLGGW
+35 FLGGRKRVLVRLGGW

-72 FLAGQTGT
+72 FLSGHTGT
-80 GLLWL
+80 GLGWL
-85 AVAAASILGAGPPMR
+85 AVAAAAILGAGPPMR

-187 LLVVLPPLVL
+187 LLVVVPPLVV

-204 TLLPMASAQRDF
+204 TLLPMASAQRRF

-230 SAGHR
+230 STGHR

-247 ERTGRLID
+247 ARTGRLIAC
-255 VAERTSRVLARWAA
+255 AERTSRVLARWAA
-269 LRTVALGVA
+269 VRTVALGVA

-334 VVDRFQDATTVSAPP
+334 VVDRFQDATAAPGP
-349 KVPAAAQA
+349 PVPSPPRGGAVHGSRDRPAA
-357 PAPVA
+357 
-362 EAARPPG
+362 
-369 RRPSRTAPAVEVRDV
+369 AVEVRAV
-384 THAYGPD
+384 THAYGPE
-391 SPPVLE
+391 SPPVLDG
-397 RLHLTVRR
+397 LHLTVRR
-405 GEHIAVVG
+405 GEHLAVVG

-428 LVAPDDGTV
+428 LVTPGLGTV

-442 PVTGRT
+442 PVIGRT
-448 AQDLADRRVL
+448 ARELAERRVL

-475 HLRPDATSRELAHAV
+475 HLRPDATSAELAAAV
-490 RTLGA
+490 AVLGA
-495 EPLVH
+495 GPLVD

-510 PRSLSHGERQL
+510 PRELSQGERQL

-527 YLSAAPLV
+527 YLSPAPLV
-535 LLDEATC
+535 VLDEATC

-548 EARAERAFAERAF
+548 EARAERAFAARLRA
-561 TDGTR
+561 
-566 ARDGALIVVAHRL
+566 DGASARAGGLIVVAHRL

-590 LDGTEPRFGTHEE
+590 LDGTTPRLGTHDE
-603 LLTSSAL
+603 LLTSSPL
-610 YRDLFGHWQR
+610 YRDLVGHWQH
-620 TPSPP
+620 TPPT
-625 VGR
+625 RA